1 MKPRGT
7 SNEREKKEGQ
17 SEGERDRRIERAS
30 TGN

>member
-7 SNEREKKEGQ
+7 SNEREKKERQ

-30 TGN
+30 TDN